1 MGRAVWGTVGGR
13 RTRVAGV
20 VAAIV
25 ATGACSASLTGR
37 LDMTKIERSI
47 REAASTGEFEG
58 AEVAAVECP
67 EERAYEADDEFT
79 CTATIDGQAIDFVV
93 TQIDGKGGVTYELAE
108 GIVPV
113 QLDEYEAVAV
123 AFVRQNESADA
134 TARCGD
140 GGKRFTFV
148 DGPTEIIC
156 SAEYGGFAR
165 GVSVRVA
172 ATGVVEEVQFS
183 QARLDTAT
191 AGERAVPQL
200 VDELGGPFLLSCP
213 DTFADDS
220 TFVAFDPGD
229 TFDCDA
235 LRDLAVVARV
245 RITVDDVSGGLT
257 AERL

>member
-1 MGRAVWGTVGGR
+1 MGRAVWGR
-13 RTRVAGV
+13 RTWVTAVAAAVAV
-20 VAAIV
+20 VAA
-25 ATGACSASLTGR
+25 GACSTSLTGR

-58 AEVAAVECP
+58 AAVTVVDCP
-67 EERAYEADDEFT
+67 DEREYDAGDEFT

-93 TQIDGKGGVTYELAE
+93 TQIDGNGGVTFELAE

-113 QLDEYEAVAV
+113 RLDEYEAVAV
-123 AFVRQNESADA
+123 AFVRQNESAEA

-140 GGKRFTFV
+140 GAVRFAFI
-148 DGPTEIIC
+148 DGPTDIAC
-156 SAEYGGFAR
+156 VADYGGFAR
-165 GVSVRVA
+165 GVAVHVDA
-172 ATGVVEEVQFS
+172 AGVVDDVQFS
-183 QARLDTAT
+183 QARLDSAT

-200 VDELGGPFLLSCP
+200 VDALGGPFLLSCP

-245 RITVDDVSGGLT
+245 RITVDDVEGALT